1 MSDLHLYEFDA
12 GGFYVA
18 ENKEE
23 AIALCGDDIGFEGEA
38 ESDFVREV
46 PDDELVEV
54 CSEDETDRW
63 DDPREELRFL
73 TRKGVPAHEHG
84 RRWMLKI
91 PASEWANQKQH
102 GKGYAFGGDQ

>member
-1 MSDLHLYEFDA
+1 VSDLHLYEFGA

-18 ENKEE
+18 ENKDE
-23 AIALCGDDIGFEGEA
+23 AIRLSGEDIGDQSEA

-63 DDPREELRFL
+63 DDPREEFRFL
-73 TRKGVPAHEHG
+73 TRKGVPAPEHG

-91 PASEWANQKQH
+91 PAREWANQMQR